1 VILMRFL
8 ALLLLSA
15 AATTASPW
23 AQAATLRTV
32 TTLNTAVVRLSDL
45 FDDAGPNAARV
56 LGPGP
61 TPGTRIVVESA
72 QLAAIARQY
81 GVAWKPDSP
90 ADRTVLDRPG
100 KPLPRETVIEAVRAA
115 LAGAGVPA
123 ESEIELPGLSPPLV
137 PFESLARPV
146 ITQLDYDGA
155 TSNFVATLS
164 IGDAAMAPI
173 QMRLVGHA
181 RETAAV
187 VVPIRRV
194 LPGEILRA
202 GDLRPARVRTASL
215 RADVARDAE
224 DVIGLTPR
232 FPLPAGQP
240 MLRADLSQPPSV
252 RKGASVLM
260 LLESNG
266 LSLAAQGQAL
276 ESGAPGERVR
286 VRNPSSRAILE
297 TVVIGPDRVRVTPDS
312 LPLQTAAS
320 AAGAQLA
327 RQ

>member
-1 VILMRFL
+1 MAF
-8 ALLLLSA
+8 A
-15 AATTASPW
+15 ASPW

-32 TTLNTAVVRLSDL
+32 TTLNTAVVHLSDL
-45 FDDAGPNAARV
+45 FDDAGPNGARV

-61 TPGTRIVVESA
+61 APGTRIVVESA

-90 ADRTVLDRPG
+90 VDRAVLDRPG
-100 KPLPRETVIEAVRAA
+100 KPFPRETVIEAVRAA
-115 LAGAGVPA
+115 LAGAGAPP

-137 PFESLARPV
+137 PFEAQARSV
-146 ITQLDYDGA
+146 ITQLEYDSTTG
-155 TSNFVATLS
+155 NFVAMLS
-164 IGDAAMAPI
+164 IGDADMAPI
-173 QMRLVGHA
+173 RMRLVGHA
-181 RETAAV
+181 HETTAV
-187 VVPIRRV
+187 MVSIRRV

-202 GDLRPARVRTASL
+202 GDLRPARVRAATL
-215 RADVARDAE
+215 RAEVARDAE

-240 MLRADLSQPPSV
+240 LLRADLSQPPSV
-252 RKGASVLM
+252 RKGANVLM

-297 TVVIGPDRVRVTPDS
+297 AVVIGPDRVRVTPDS
-312 LPLQTAAS
+312 LPLQAPAS
-320 AAGAQLA
+320 AAAAQLA